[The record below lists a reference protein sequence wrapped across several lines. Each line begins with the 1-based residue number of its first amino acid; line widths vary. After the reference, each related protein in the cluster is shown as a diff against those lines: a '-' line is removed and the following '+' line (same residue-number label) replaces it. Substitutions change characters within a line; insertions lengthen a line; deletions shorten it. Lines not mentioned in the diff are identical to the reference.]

1 MAPTDASRGNRASA
15 DLLPIDGKSSPDSE
29 HVLKRRPTVPEV
41 YEVDLNGPD
50 PYDVTALIISTWA
63 CPVIGCCAAMRS
75 IRRATPSSWEMSAR
89 Q

>member
-1 MAPTDASRGNRASA
+1 MAEGWVHRLVIGIEDDP
-15 DLLPIDGKSSPDSE
+15 PE
-29 HVLKRRPTVPEV
+29 LKRRPTVTEV
-41 YEVDLNGPD
+41 YEVDLFAPD
-50 PYDVTALIISTWA
+50 PYDVSALIISTWA